1 MTDLPICA
9 SCGKGHVEPVRK
21 SGRTMVFR
29 NFEKL
34 ELPRSLAIPTCSSC
48 GEEWY
53 DSETT
58 KAVEQALEEAA
69 ASTLKRLANDAIR
82 TLTDHETQRDLENL
96 MDVSHGYL
104 SKIKHG
110 KETPSATL
118 VALLAL
124 LARRPAR
131 IAEVRTLWDS
141 RVIGPQLVSTSS
153 TSVRVTPEV
162 AAACEMVR

>member
-1 MTDLPICA
+1 MTDRICT

-34 ELPRSLAIPTCSSC
+34 EFPQSLAIPTCSNC

-53 DSETT
+53 DAETT
-58 KAVEQALEEAA
+58 RAVEQALEESA
-69 ASTLKRLANDAIR
+69 ASVLQRLASDAIR
-82 TLTDHETQRDLENL
+82 ALAEHATQRDLENL

-124 LARRPAR
+124 LAKRPAR
-131 IAEVRTLWDS
+131 IAEVRRIWDS
-141 RVIGPQLVSTSS
+141 RVIGPQLVSTTS
-153 TSVRVTPEV
+153 TSVRATPEV
-162 AAACEMVR
+162 VAACEVVR